1 MALSRAVKVI
11 LCVFAMPVMAWTLAS
26 LYFTFAGCDISGDFT
41 SDYLPSPQN
50 LKPEENA
57 YVAIKEYAENLP
69 SNTTPLHV
77 NYRLRRAYLDGTTN
91 RLALADEARAY
102 IAAESNTIAVAK
114 RILSSKGIEVPF
126 EEVTL

>member
-41 SDYLPSPQN
+41 SDYHPSPQN

-69 SNTTPLHV
+69 SNTTPFSIRTSH
-77 NYRLRRAYLDGTTN
+77 TP
-91 RLALADEARAY
+91 
-102 IAAESNTIAVAK
+102 AE
-114 RILSSKGIEVPF
+114 
-126 EEVTL
+126 